1 MSDSGFAAGDCSPL
15 VAEDKV
21 QLVSRFTEMIC
32 KMKEGVPLIRRIQ
45 SDIREKNETTIC
57 MAFLSD
63 DLAAIKFVKQ
73 SEEPGKEIS
82 VSVMELS
89 AIDAVGYSTSDK
101 HGVGLL
107 IGSEEII
114 VTLIFASEEDWTCW
128 YSSLRVLCAR
138 GAVDEDWEQSSQDT
152 AVQHED
158 DGALIPELV
167 SLVGELQ
174 KQNSELK
181 EMMNNFSHT
190 VGTLRSALEEE
201 EQKRKAAEAGNVRL
215 KKLLLVREDTV
226 GELSVLIQTLLKKQ
240 REIMEDD
247 SRVMAPKIDKYF
259 IGSAMSSRR
268 DSTETADL
276 LSRPSTASTPTRS
289 DYSVLGGLESQL
301 RQLEARKQ
309 QLEKMLASVT
319 GS

>member
-1 MSDSGFAAGDCSPL
+1 MSDSGYAANDCSPR

-21 QLVSRFTEMIC
+21 QLVSRFTDMIV

-63 DLAAIKFVKQ
+63 DLTAIKFVKH
-73 SEEPGKEIS
+73 SDEPGKEIS

-114 VTLIFASEEDWTCW
+114 VTLIFASDEDWTCW

-138 GAVDEDWEQSSQDT
+138 GPVDEDWEKSSQDT
-152 AVQHED
+152 AVQPE
-158 DGALIPELV
+158 DGALVPELV

-181 EMMNNFSHT
+181 EMMNKFSGT
-190 VGTLRSALEEE
+190 VETLRNALEEE
-201 EQKRKAAEAGNVRL
+201 QKLRKGAEADNVRL
-215 KKLLLVREDTV
+215 KKLLIVREETV
-226 GELSVLIQTLLKKQ
+226 GELSGLIQSLLKKQ
-240 REIMEDD
+240 REIMEEDK
-247 SRVMAPKIDKYF
+247 RVVVPKIDNYF
-259 IGSAMSSRR
+259 IGSAISSRR

-276 LSRPSTASTPTRS
+276 MSRPSTASTPTRC

-309 QLEKMLASVT
+309 QLETMLESVT